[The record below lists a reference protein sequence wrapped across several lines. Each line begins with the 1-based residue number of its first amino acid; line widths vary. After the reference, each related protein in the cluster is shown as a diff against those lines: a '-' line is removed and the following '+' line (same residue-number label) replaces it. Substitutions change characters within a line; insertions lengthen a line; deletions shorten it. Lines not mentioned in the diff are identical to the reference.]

1 MGFQDWGWGVVSGT
15 AGKFPPNFREWQ
27 EGVTK
32 KLKMKILFIF
42 LLDASSQHVQA
53 IPFQHWDITMKQI
66 HLTSYRSYPSAEM
79 F

>member
-1 MGFQDWGWGVVSGT
+1 MGFQDWGWGGVSGT

-42 LLDASSQHVQA
+42 FARC
-53 IPFQHWDITMKQI
+53 FQSTCAGYTVPTLGYYNEAD
-66 HLTSYRSYPSAEM
+66 TSHKLQKLSFS
-79 F
+79 

>member
-1 MGFQDWGWGVVSGT
+1 MGFQDWGWGGVSGT

-42 LLDASSQHVQA
+42 LLDEIGRAHV
-53 IPFQHWDITMKQI
+53 
-66 HLTSYRSYPSAEM
+66 
-79 F
+79 